1 MKGCAAAILALSVA
15 SIVPRAAVPI
25 RVMLLDGESGGP
37 YHQWQLTT
45 PVLKKQ
51 LDETGLFQVDVV
63 TTPPPGSGFSS
74 FKPDF
79 SKYQAVVLNYDAPD
93 ERWPADL
100 KAAFERYVTDG
111 GGLVVVHASDN
122 AFPGWKAFNDMI
134 GVGGWRDRTEK
145 AGPLWFFQDGALK
158 SDNAP
163 GQAGSHGQRLPFRVT
178 VRDPNHPITKG
189 LPGVWMHQG
198 DELYA
203 KLRGPGRN
211 MTVLATA
218 HSDLANNGT
227 GRDEPQLMVLSYGRG
242 RVFHTTMGHDVS
254 ALSSVDFVA
263 TFQRGT
269 EWAASG
275 SVTQKVPSDFPSP
288 DSVSYR
294 ADLAA
299 MDRPQAPAGG
309 RGAQASP
316 AAVPPPATATSQSYP
331 PEQVRAGQ
339 PIFAAQCGFC
349 HGRDAMGG
357 ETGPDLTRAAS
368 VATDV
373 RGDTLGP
380 LVRSGRTDRGMPAFA
395 LGDADLAAVVA
406 FIHDQKTKAASLTGG
421 RRAVDVADLQT
432 GNAEAGKIYFASAC
446 SRCHS
451 PSGDFSGI
459 AKRLEGL
466 KLLQRMLY
474 PALADGA
481 ASRAKVTVTRAS
493 AEIITGTLAYRDE
506 FTIAIT
512 DSSGAYRAFPTH
524 QVKFSVDDPLQAHVD
539 QLGKYTDDDMH
550 NVLAY
555 LQTLR

>member
-1 MKGCAAAILALSVA
+1 
-15 SIVPRAAVPI
+15 
-25 RVMLLDGESGGP
+25 
-37 YHQWQLTT
+37 
-45 PVLKKQ
+45 
-51 LDETGLFQVDVV
+51 
-63 TTPPPGSGFSS
+63 
-74 FKPDF
+74 
-79 SKYQAVVLNYDAPD
+79 
-93 ERWPADL
+93 
-100 KAAFERYVTDG
+100 
-111 GGLVVVHASDN
+111 
-122 AFPGWKAFNDMI
+122 
-134 GVGGWRDRTEK
+134 
-145 AGPLWFFQDGALK
+145 
-158 SDNAP
+158 
-163 GQAGSHGQRLPFRVT
+163 
-178 VRDPNHPITKG
+178 
-189 LPGVWMHQG
+189 MHQG

-218 HSDLANNGT
+218 HSDPANNGT
-227 GRDEPQLMVLSYGRG
+227 GRDEPQLMVLAYGRG

-254 ALSSVDFVA
+254 AMSSVDFVA

-269 EWAASG
+269 EWAATG
-275 SVTQKVPSDFPSP
+275 RVTQKVPSDFPTP

-299 MDRPQAPAGG
+299 MDRPQTPAGG

-316 AAVPPPATATSQSYP
+316 AALPPPATATSQSYP
-331 PEQVRAGQ
+331 LEQVRAGQ

-368 VATDV
+368 VAADV

-380 LVRSGRTDRGMPAFA
+380 LVRSGRTDKGMPAFN
-395 LGDADLAAVVA
+395 LRDPDLAAIVA
-406 FIHDQKTKAASLTGG
+406 FIHDQKTKAESLTGG
-421 RRAVDVADLQT
+421 RRAVDVSDLQT
-432 GNAEAGKIYFASAC
+432 GNAEAGKAYFASAC

-459 AKRLEGL
+459 ARRLQGL
-466 KLLQRMLY
+466 ELLKRMLY

-481 ASRAKVTVTRAS
+481 ASRARVTLTRAS
-493 AEIITGTLAYRDE
+493 GEIVSGTLAYRDE
-506 FTIAIT
+506 FTIALT
-512 DSSGAYRAFPTH
+512 DSSGAYRAFPAH
-524 QVKFSVDDPLQAHVD
+524 EVKGSVDDPLQAHVE